1 MEIKWQDIN
10 LGTLEIEIEIE
21 LKSPLFCFKKI
32 TLKKNRQKNKSSPIL
47 YLERGFQKWYLKF
60 SLLSS

>member
-21 LKSPLFCFKKI
+21 LKSPLFCFKKF
-32 TLKKNRQKNKSSPIL
+32 TLKKKLTEK
-47 YLERGFQKWYLKF
+47 
-60 SLLSS
+60 